1 LILKKTAT
9 KQTNAKAKQVLM
21 GFGVDPV
28 WWMGPCIHETRI
40 L

>member
-1 LILKKTAT
+1 VNLSSLELILKKTAT

-28 WWMGPCIHETRI
+28 
-40 L
+40 